1 MKMAILKTRLDQFV
15 RQSFLPTDSADLR
28 LKKVALTLV
37 PLIIGPAAFVWGWI
51 YCLLGHFLSGSI
63 PMSYSIISAISLA
76 HFFKT
81 KETRFIQHSQLILVL
96 LLPFLLM
103 WSLGGF
109 SAGSMVM
116 IWAIFA
122 PVAALMFLDKRSAM
136 MWFLMY
142 LALILVSVL
151 IDDTLSE
158 QVAPIP
164 DWARQIFYLMNLGC
178 GSAGLYMLLL
188 FAFSE
193 EKRLSEINLRIA
205 ASAFESHEGIL
216 VTNASNEILRVNR
229 AFSAITGFSPEEVAG
244 RDPAMLGS
252 DRHGAE
258 FFSAMWDAISKN
270 GTWEGDIWNRRKNGD
285 DFPAHLIITA
295 IKDSDGAVTNYV
307 GTFSDITERMQAE
320 ARLNDAHQRMAS
332 LLNSMAEGA
341 YGVDLNGNCT
351 FVNQSFL
358 RILGYQSADEVVGR
372 HMHALIHHSHADG
385 SPYPARDCKMYKA
398 YRQSRNVQV
407 DDEVFWTKDGNPI
420 PVEYWSQP
428 IRSDNVV
435 QGAVATF
442 VDITERKRAEENLRI
457 TASVFDISQEA
468 IFITDAEN
476 RIIDVNSAFSRITG
490 YRSEEVIGRD
500 PGMLGSGDQTREFY
514 EAMWRELKTNKSWRG
529 EIWNRRKSGE
539 IYPEILSISVL
550 CDAGGNVLRHVAVF
564 SDISNLKEHEAE
576 LNRIAHFDAL
586 TGIPNRILLADR
598 MKQAIAQTSREQNMM
613 ALCYL
618 DLDGFKPI
626 NDTLGHQAGDEV
638 LVEIARRIGDT
649 IRGGDTSA
657 RLGGDEFVVLLLGLS
672 KGEECVAT
680 LERLLESIAQP
691 ILVRDKPVT
700 VSASIGVSI
709 YPMDDE
715 DPDTLLR
722 HADQAMYIAKQSGKN
737 RFHIYDVSL
746 DRRARDQN
754 EFLKSIRYALE
765 HDQFELHYQPKIN
778 LRTRELVGVEGL
790 IRWRH
795 PDRGLL
801 SPAEFMR
808 YIENTGLDIEIGQWV
823 TATAL
828 GQIDQWRKQGVDIE
842 VSINISGYHLESPG
856 FVEKL
861 KDQLGCYPGMP
872 SGKLQI
878 EVLETV
884 ALNDINIVRE
894 IIDAC
899 HELGVGFALDDFGTG
914 YSSLSYLSGFPV
926 DVLKIDQSFVRDML
940 EDKGDR
946 AIVQGIIAL
955 AQAFER
961 QTVAEGIETDAQ
973 YQMLLDMGCE
983 LGQGF
988 GIARPMPA
996 SEIAKWRTAGAKP
1009 GSEVHAGQPEG

>member
-158 QVAPIP
+158 KITPLP

-229 AFSAITGFSPEEVAG
+229 AFSAITGFSPEEVVG

-252 DRHGAE
+252 ARHGAE
-258 FFSAMWDAISKN
+258 FFSAMWAAISRN

-295 IKDSDGAVTNYV
+295 IKDSDGSVTNYV
-307 GTFSDITERMQAE
+307 GTFSDVTERMQSE

-341 YGVDLNGNCT
+341 YGVDLDGNCT

-358 RILGYQSADEVVGR
+358 RILGYQSADEVVGKK
-372 HMHALIHHSHADG
+372 MHGLIHHSHADG
-385 SPYPARDCKMYKA
+385 SPYPSRDCKMYKA
-398 YRQSRNVQV
+398 YRQNRNVQV

-476 RIIDVNSAFSRITG
+476 RIIDVNPAFNRITG

-500 PGMLGSGDQTREFY
+500 PGMLGSGNQTREFF
-514 EAMWRELKTNKSWRG
+514 EAMWQELKTNKSWRG
-529 EIWNRRKSGE
+529 EIWNRRKNGE

-550 CDAGGNVLRHVAVF
+550 CGTDGKVLRYVAVF

-691 ILVRDKPVT
+691 ILVGDKPVT

-754 EFLKSIRYALE
+754 EFMKSIRYALE

-778 LRTRELVGVEGL
+778 LRTGELVGVEGL

-808 YIENTGLDIEIGQWV
+808 HIENTGLDIETGQWV
-823 TATAL
+823 TAAAL
-828 GQIDQWRKQGVDIE
+828 DQIDQWRKQGVDIE

-856 FVEKL
+856 FVEML
-861 KDQLGCYPGMP
+861 KDQLGRYPGMP
-872 SGKLQI
+872 SGALQI

-884 ALNDINIVRE
+884 ALNDINIVRD
-894 IIDAC
+894 IIGAC

-914 YSSLSYLSGFPV
+914 YSSLSYLSGLPV

-946 AIVQGIIAL
+946 AIVQGIVAL

-961 QTVAEGIETDAQ
+961 QTVAEGIETAAQ
-973 YQMLLDMGCE
+973 YQLLLDMGCE
-983 LGQGF
+983 LGQGYA
-988 GIARPMPA
+988 IARPMPA
-996 SEIAKWRTAGAKP
+996 SEIVKWRTTGGKP
-1009 GSEVHAGQPEG
+1009 ESMLQPDRPES

>member
-1 MKMAILKTRLDQFV
+1 MAFLKTRLDRFV
-15 RQSFLPTDSADLR
+15 RQSFLPTDDAHLR

-37 PLIIGPAAFVWGWI
+37 PTIIGPAAFIWGII
-51 YCLLGHFLSGSI
+51 YYLLGHFLSGSI
-63 PMSYSIISAISLA
+63 PMSYSIISAISLVY
-76 HFFKT
+76 FFKT
-81 KETRFIQHSQLILVL
+81 KETQFIQYSQLILVL
-96 LLPFLLM
+96 LLPFFLM

-122 PVAALMFLDKRSAM
+122 PVAALMFLDKQTAM
-136 MWFLMY
+136 KWFLAY
-142 LALILVSVL
+142 LVLILISVL
-151 IDDTLSE
+151 MDDYLSE
-158 QVAPIP
+158 NVPPIP
-164 DWARQIFYLMNLGC
+164 ALARQAFYLLNLGC

-205 ASAFESHEGIL
+205 ASAFESDEGIL

-229 AFSAITGFSPEEVAG
+229 AFSAITGFAAEEAVGQDPHILNSG
-244 RDPAMLGS
+244 RHNAD
-252 DRHGAE
+252 
-258 FFSAMWDAISKN
+258 FFSSMWDAISKN
-270 GTWEGDIWNRRKNGD
+270 GTWEGDIWNRRKNGE
-285 DFPAHLIITA
+285 DFPAHVIITA
-295 IKDSDGAVTNYV
+295 IKDDDGSVTNYV
-307 GTFSDITERMQAE
+307 GTFSDITERTQTEAE
-320 ARLNDAHQRMAS
+320 LNDAHQKMAS

-358 RILGYQSADEVVGR
+358 RILGYQSADEVVGK
-372 HMHALIHHSHADG
+372 HIHGLIHHSHADG
-385 SPYPARDCKMYKA
+385 SPYPSRECKMYKA
-398 YRQSRNVQV
+398 YRQNLNIQV
-407 DDEVFWTKDGNPI
+407 DDEVFWSKDGTPI

-428 IRSDNVV
+428 IKSENAI
-435 QGAVATF
+435 QGAIATF
-442 VDITERKRAEENLRI
+442 IDITERKRAEENLRV
-457 TASVFDISQEA
+457 TASVFGISQEG
-468 IFITDAEN
+468 IFITDAQN
-476 RIIDVNSAFSRITG
+476 IIIDVNPAFSRITG
-490 YRSEEVIGRD
+490 YRSEEVIGKD
-500 PGMLGSGDQTREFY
+500 PRLLSSGNQSKEFY
-514 EAMWRELKTNKSWRG
+514 EAMWQDLKMNKSWRG
-529 EIWNRRKSGE
+529 EIWNRRKNGE
-539 IYPEILSISVL
+539 LYPEILSISVL
-550 CDAGGNVLRHVAVF
+550 CDSDGKVLRHIAVF
-564 SDISNLKEHEAE
+564 SDISTLKEHEAE

-586 TGIPNRILLADR
+586 TGIPNRIMLADR
-598 MKQAIAQTSREQNMM
+598 MRQAIAQTSREQNMM

-626 NDTLGHQAGDEV
+626 NDTFGHQAGDEV
-638 LVEIARRIGDT
+638 LVEIARRIGNT

-657 RLGGDEFVVLLLGLS
+657 RLGGDEFVILLLGLS

-680 LERLLESIAQP
+680 LERLLASISQP
-691 ILVRDKPVT
+691 ILVKDRSVS

-715 DPDTLLR
+715 DPDMLLR

-765 HDQFELHYQPKIN
+765 HNQFELHYQPKIN
-778 LRTRELVGVEGL
+778 LRTRELMGVEGL

-795 PDRGLL
+795 PERGLL

-808 YIENTGLDIEIGQWV
+808 YIENTGMDIEIGQWV

-828 GQIDQWRKQGVDIE
+828 DQIGQWRKQGIDIE
-842 VSINISGYHLESPG
+842 ISVNISGYHLESPG
-856 FVEKL
+856 FVG
-861 KDQLGCYPGMP
+861 QLRKQLECYPGMP
-872 SGKLQI
+872 FGKLQI

-894 IIDAC
+894 IIGAC
-899 HELGVGFALDDFGTG
+899 RDLGVGFALDDFGTG
-914 YSSLSYLSGFPV
+914 YSSLSYLSGLPV

-955 AQAFER
+955 AQAFGR
-961 QTVAEGIETDAQ
+961 QTVAEGIETEAQ

-996 SEIAKWRTAGAKP
+996 GEIANWRATCGR
-1009 GSEVHAGQPEG
+1009 

>member
-1 MKMAILKTRLDQFV
+1 MMNTIEDPELAFMNFTSGLLGGGGAQIDIKPPSRVLLVDDEPRMLSSLGELLKTGGYQLATAGSGFEAIDHLGKGKFDLVILDM
-15 RQSFLPTDSADLR
+15 SLPDMSGHEVMDFINSNNVDTDVIVVSGNNDIDSAIGALKRGAFDYLRKPFAREELLKMVGNVLKQRALKADNQRFAWQLESSERVYRYFVENSPDIIYTLNNEGMFTFVNNRVEQLLGLTRTELIGKHYSSLVHDEDNELAHYVFMERRVDERASRNIELR
-28 LKKVALTLV
+28 LKCHK
-37 PLIIGPAAFVWGWI
+37 G
-51 YCLLGHFLSGSI
+51 YCESR
-63 PMSYSIISAISLA
+63 
-76 HFFKT
+76 T
-81 KETRFIQHSQLILVL
+81 
-96 LLPFLLM
+96 
-103 WSLGGF
+103 
-109 SAGSMVM
+109 
-116 IWAIFA
+116 
-122 PVAALMFLDKRSAM
+122 
-136 MWFLMY
+136 
-142 LALILVSVL
+142 
-151 IDDTLSE
+151 
-158 QVAPIP
+158 
-164 DWARQIFYLMNLGC
+164 
-178 GSAGLYMLLL
+178 
-188 FAFSE
+188 
-193 EKRLSEINLRIA
+193 
-205 ASAFESHEGIL
+205 FE
-216 VTNASNEILRVNR
+216 N
-229 AFSAITGFSPEEVAG
+229 
-244 RDPAMLGS
+244 
-252 DRHGAE
+252 
-258 FFSAMWDAISKN
+258 
-270 GTWEGDIWNRRKNGD
+270 
-285 DFPAHLIITA
+285 
-295 IKDSDGAVTNYV
+295 
-307 GTFSDITERMQAE
+307 
-320 ARLNDAHQRMAS
+320 S
-332 LLNSMAEGA
+332 LLTISFSSMGMYALNQNDNNPEFLGT
-341 YGVDLNGNCT
+341 YGV
-351 FVNQSFL
+351 
-358 RILGYQSADEVVGR
+358 
-372 HMHALIHHSHADG
+372 
-385 SPYPARDCKMYKA
+385 AR
-398 YRQSRNVQV
+398 
-407 DDEVFWTKDGNPI
+407 
-420 PVEYWSQP
+420 
-428 IRSDNVV
+428 
-435 QGAVATF
+435 
-442 VDITERKRAEENLRI
+442 DITERKRVEENLRI
-457 TASVFDISQEA
+457 TASVFDISQEG

-476 RIIDVNSAFSRITG
+476 NIIDVNPAFSRITG
-490 YRSEEVIGRD
+490 YKSEEVIGKN
-500 PGMLGSGDQTREFY
+500 PGILSSGDQTTEFY
-514 EAMWRELKTNKSWRG
+514 EAMWQDLKTNKSWRG
-529 EIWNRRKSGE
+529 EIWNRRKNGE

-550 CDAGGNVLRHVAVF
+550 CDAGGKVLRYVAVF
-564 SDISNLKEHEAE
+564 SDISNLKRHEAE

-598 MKQAIAQTSREQNMM
+598 MRQAIAQTSREQNMM

-672 KGEECVAT
+672 KGEECVTT
-680 LERLLESIAQP
+680 LERLLESISQP
-691 ILVRDKPVT
+691 IMVGDKPVS

-828 GQIDQWRKQGVDIE
+828 DQIDQWRKQGIDIE
-842 VSINISGYHLESPG
+842 ISINISGYHLESPG

-861 KDQLGCYPGMP
+861 KDQLGCYPSMP
-872 SGKLQI
+872 FGKLQI

-884 ALNDINIVRE
+884 ALNDINIVRG
-894 IIDAC
+894 IIGAC

-914 YSSLSYLSGFPV
+914 YSSLSYLSGLPV

-983 LGQGF
+983 LGQGYA
-988 GIARPMPA
+988 IARPMLA
-996 SEIAKWRTAGAKP
+996 DELTNWLA
-1009 GSEVHAGQPEG
+1009 E